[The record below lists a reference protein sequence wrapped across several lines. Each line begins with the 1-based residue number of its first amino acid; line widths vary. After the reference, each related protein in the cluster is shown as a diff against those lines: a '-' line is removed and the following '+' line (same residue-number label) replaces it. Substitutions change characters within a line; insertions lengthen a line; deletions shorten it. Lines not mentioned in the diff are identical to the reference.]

1 MNGLNGDLPN
11 VSTPTLE
18 SLESRLLLNAAPT
31 FATALSSEYLFN
43 GGPLAIGVDGA
54 DDDGNALT
62 ISAVSSDPNVSV
74 EIIRD
79 NPYARLSFEQDGVY
93 IGDILVQLF
102 ADRAQYTV
110 DHFIKL
116 ATYPA
121 YGSDGNPFYTDVLLH
136 RVDDDFMFQTG
147 DAANGNGTGGSPLG
161 EFADEWSDL
170 SFAGRGVLAAANSG
184 IDTQDA
190 QFFITAGPT
199 GHLNGLHTIY
209 GQMISGHDVYE
220 TIIHA
225 PVTGSVPNDAIVMTG
240 VEIIDIPASA
250 ELAQNGVILL
260 TPAEDFAGE
269 TTITVTLDDGNG
281 GTITQDIRVVVMPTE
296 IIAASGE
303 TVTFQA
309 KTEWFGQAPTIPAN
323 PGFAASY
330 DNATGEVTVD
340 IPDGFTGVFDVS
352 VQSQYTDVVESRTVH
367 FFVEDPATPYDSLEW
382 ESLEGTLEGIAGDP
396 DDDNTLL
403 ATAVE
408 GDWLFVSRTANNYG
422 RGAGIWVYDVSD
434 PQSPNLLDS
443 IGLDESYFA
452 PSPGQAFDMTYDNG
466 VLFVAEG
473 LGGLRSYEI
482 TEQGT
487 IAQRLGGASIGAGA
501 GAVAIHGDYAFVADF
516 DLDIDLTGGL
526 SIYDI
531 SDPETMQYIGT
542 FNTLEDTE
550 DFIHPIDVVIQGDYA
565 YVTGIVTNFGGADAS
580 VVIALD
586 ISDPIAGIS
595 AVDYLDLGGNPRGM
609 DVFGDRLYIANTWDA
624 LQVVDITNPHNMG
637 LFDSFDLPA
646 GVVPTRVMYNNQVAI
661 VATDAGFTFVDTSNP
676 APGNMLIF
684 HEIADAGG
692 AIRPQMFAGG
702 NIVLPLSTKGLFFAD
717 VEEMFGLPSFASE
730 LQDEYIVSGGPLA
743 IGVDGFDADDDALTI
758 TVSDNDNLNVTI
770 LQDNPYARLSFEQND
785 AAIGSIMVQLFEN
798 LAPNTVSHFI
808 ELATNP
814 VHGTGGNPFY
824 TDVPIHRVIE
834 NFMLQTGDAAN
845 GNGTG
850 GSPVDAD
857 LLPDDEW
864 SADVS
869 LTGRGLLAAANS
881 GIDTQDSQFFITA
894 GPTDHLTGLHTIY
907 GQMVSGDD
915 VFETI
920 IHTNTV
926 SDRPTSDLVLTGVEI
941 IEADDA
947 EALQN
952 GVILVEAVDG
962 FYGETTITVTL
973 SDGQGGVVS
982 KEIRVVVLPGGE
994 VVTAGETIRTP
1005 LAVDRNGQSP
1015 QMTVTSYDPNV
1026 IASVD
1031 QETGELVVHVSE
1043 NVRGEFN
1050 IRVVMEYPDLT
1061 ETRSLHLFS
1070 TAADAPVDADEWLRL
1085 GDANDPIT
1093 TTMLVEDMGNAED
1106 MDWLFVARQDKGIWI
1121 YDVSDQQRPE
1131 LLDSWE
1137 LDQAIT
1143 PDGRSAEVKDFAY
1156 ADGVLYAA
1164 TGWGGLRSY
1173 EVSEDGTIIERL
1185 GSVAGEEV
1193 WAEAVEV
1200 RGDYA
1205 FVADRN
1211 LGLSVYDISDSE
1223 LMELVAGLV
1232 DIEEDPEGAD
1242 DDFRLPTDIVL
1253 HGDYAYVT
1261 GKAINIGLGGTDGVV
1276 VVVDISVPTSPQ
1288 FVSYLALGGDP
1299 QEMAM
1304 VGNQLYIANAA
1315 GQLQVV
1321 DISQPTRLKISGT
1334 ISLPGMTPEH
1344 VAIHGQIAILN
1355 NADGFVFV
1363 NISDP
1368 TNMRSYEELAGASAG
1383 SRPMVVGD
1391 RIVLPFANDG
1401 LLFAEARNLIE
1412 QIMVS
1417 KKAKIVDGAGNT
1429 ITVSTKN
1436 AVVYVNRIATDDG
1449 EVLEIKVAADGSG
1462 KASVKIS
1469 SKQEIEISNILVE
1482 GNLKSFSVKKANL
1495 VGDMTVTG
1503 TLGKLKLNDVSDGTI
1518 SIGAAPAGGKGVSI
1532 TLGVATDVTID
1543 SQTPIK
1549 SIKAIEWN
1557 DTDRGVDGANADQLI
1572 APWVGKI
1579 STKGHRKSGIAG
1591 DWEADLLLDGANAPK
1606 GITLKSAK
1614 IAGSLGGAYWDI
1626 LGNLGKVTVRRA
1638 VENSV
1643 ISASD
1648 DIASLKLGAV
1658 WNSRFFA
1665 GCTDE
1670 VADADLSALEDF
1682 DHAVSADE
1690 YTNSQARI
1698 GAINVSGWT
1707 DPQGLSGVHSVIN
1720 TNFSAAT
1727 FGKVTLKNVQTNNL
1741 IDGGNVSFGLFVL
1754 DDPASDEEIKS
1765 LRYSQPNGKLIRW
1778 SLEDGELADGDLV
1791 IDMIIPE

>member
-1 MNGLNGDLPN
+1 MNGLNGALPN

-18 SLESRLLLNAAPT
+18 SLECRLLLNADPI

-54 DDDGNALT
+54 DGDGDALT

-79 NPYARLSFEQDGVY
+79 NPYARLSFAG

-102 ADRAQYTV
+102 ADRAPVTV

-116 ATYPA
+116 ATNPE
-121 YGSDGNPFYTDVLLH
+121 YGTDGDTYYTDVLLH
-136 RVDDDFMFQTG
+136 RVIENFMFQTG
-147 DAANGNGTGGSPLG
+147 NVVKGVSQGGSDLG
-161 EFADEWSDL
+161 SFADEWSDL

-184 IDTQDA
+184 PDTQDA

-220 TIIHA
+220 AIIHA
-225 PVTGSVPNDAIVMTG
+225 PVTGSVPNDDIVMTG

-250 ELAQNGVILL
+250 ELVQNGVILL
-260 TPAEDFAGE
+260 TAAEGFAGE
-269 TTITVTLDDGNG
+269 TTVTITLDDGNG

-296 IIAASGE
+296 VIASSGE

-323 PGFAASY
+323 LGFAASY

-340 IPDGFTGVFDVS
+340 IPIGFTGVLDINVTSVYADVI
-352 VQSQYTDVVESRTVH
+352 ESRAVH
-367 FFVEDPATPYDSLEW
+367 FFVEDPATPLDGIKWLSLADA
-382 ESLEGTLEGIAGDP
+382 SNPI
-396 DDDNTLL
+396 L
-403 ATAVE
+403 ATEIA
-408 GDWLFVSRTANNYG
+408 GDWLFIG
-422 RGAGIWVYDVSD
+422 RDDKGIWIYDISD
-434 PQSPNLLDS
+434 PQAPTLLDS
-443 IGLDESYFA
+443 WALAQTIVIDE
-452 PSPGQAFDMTYDNG
+452 GQDPVYVPAEANDLAYADG
-466 VLFVAEG
+466 VLYAATGF
-473 LGGLRSYEI
+473 GGLRSYEI
-482 TEQGT
+482 SEQGT
-487 IAQRLGGASIGAGA
+487 FVERLDYYFPGGAETEAL
-501 GAVAIHGDYAFVADF
+501 AIHGDYAVVADRGVG
-516 DLDIDLTGGL
+516 I
-526 SIYDI
+526 SVYDI
-531 SDPETMQYIGT
+531 SDRGDMLWLGGINRIVNQAAA
-542 FNTLEDTE
+542 
-550 DFIHPIDVVIQGDYA
+550 DFTQPMDVVIQGDYA
-565 YVTGIVTNFGGADAS
+565 YVTGIVAGLGGAVLA
-580 VVIALD
+580 VD
-586 ISDPIAGIS
+586 ISDIANGVSLADHII
-595 AVDYLDLGGNPRGM
+595 LGDDPRGM
-609 DVFGDRLYIANTWDA
+609 DVFGDRLYVANDDDK
-624 LQVVDITNPHNMG
+624 LQVVDILDPEDLS
-637 LFDSFDLPA
+637 LFDPFGLPA
-646 GVVPTRVMYNNQVAI
+646 GTAPTQVTYNNQVAI
-661 VATDAGFTFVDTSNP
+661 VATAAGFTFVDVSDP
-676 APGNMLIF
+676 ENMSSI

-692 AIRPQMFAGG
+692 AAPPQMLPGG
-702 NIVLPLSTKGLFFAD
+702 NIVLPLSAKGLLFAD
-717 VEEMFGLPSFASE
+717 AEEMLGLPSFASE

-743 IGVDGFDADDDALTI
+743 IGVGGYDADGDTLTI
-758 TVSDNDNLNVTI
+758 TVSDNDNLNVTV
-770 LQDNPYARLSFEQND
+770 LRDNPYARLSFEQNGAD
-785 AAIGSIMVQLFEN
+785 IGDILVQLFEN
-798 LAPNTVSHFI
+798 LAPNTVDHFRQ
-808 ELATNP
+808 LATNLEY
-814 VHGTGGNPFY
+814 GSGDDPFY
-824 TDVPIHRVIE
+824 TDVLVHRVIKD
-834 NFMLQTGDAAN
+834 FMFQTGDAAN

-850 GSPVDAD
+850 GSPVDDD
-857 LLPDDEW
+857 LLPGDEW

-941 IEADDA
+941 IEANANDTA
-947 EALQN
+947 ITQN

-962 FYGETTITVTL
+962 FYGETTITVTI
-973 SDGQGGVVS
+973 SDGQGGVIS
-982 KEIRVVVLPGGE
+982 KEIRVVVLPGGQ

-1005 LAVDRNGQSP
+1005 LAADRNGQPP
-1015 QMTVTSYDPNV
+1015 QMTVTSYEPNV

-1031 QETGELVVHVSE
+1031 EATGELVVQVNE
-1043 NVRGEFN
+1043 NVRGEF
-1050 IRVVMEYPDLT
+1050 IIKVVMEYPDLT
-1061 ETRSLHLFS
+1061 ETRWLYMFS
-1070 TAADAPVDADEWLRL
+1070 TAADAPADADEWLRL

-1093 TTMLVEDMGNAED
+1093 TTMLVEDIGDAGD

-1143 PDGRSAEVKDFAY
+1143 PDGRSAEVKDFAF
-1156 ADGVLYAA
+1156 AGGVLYAA

-1173 EVSEDGTIIERL
+1173 DISEDGTIIERL
-1185 GSVAGEEV
+1185 GSVAGGEV

-1223 LMELVAGLV
+1223 VMELVAGLV
-1232 DIEEDPEGAD
+1232 DIEEDPEGD
-1242 DDFRLPTDIVL
+1242 GDDFRLPTDIVL

-1288 FVSYLALGGDP
+1288 FVSYLALGGNP

-1304 VGNQLYIANAA
+1304 VGNQLYIANVA

-1321 DISQPTRLKISGT
+1321 DISQPTRLELLGT

-1344 VAIHGQIAILN
+1344 VAVHGQFAILD
-1355 NADGFVFV
+1355 NANGFIFV

-1368 TNMRSYEELAGASAG
+1368 ANMRSYEELTGTSAG
-1383 SRPMVVGD
+1383 SRPIVTGD

-1412 QIMVS
+1412 QITIS
-1417 KKAKIVDGAGNT
+1417 KKAKIVDGDGNT
-1429 ITVSTKN
+1429 ISISVKN
-1436 AVVYVNRIATDDG
+1436 AIVYVNRIATDDG

-1462 KASVKIS
+1462 KASVNIS
-1469 SKQEIEISNILVE
+1469 AKQEIEISNILVE

-1518 SIGAAPAGGKGVSI
+1518 SIGAAPADGKGVSI

-1557 DTDRGVDGANADQLI
+1557 DTDRDANGANADQLI
-1572 APWVGKI
+1572 APWVGKL

-1614 IAGSLGGAYWDI
+1614 IAGSLGGAYWDVV
-1626 LGNLGKVTVRRA
+1626 GNLGKVTVRRA

-1670 VADADLSALEDF
+1670 VADADLAILEDF
-1682 DHAVSADE
+1682 DHVASADE

-1707 DPQGLSGVHSVIN
+1707 DPQGLSAIHSVIN

-1727 FGKVTLKNVQTNNL
+1727 FGKVMLKNVQTDNL

-1754 DDPASDEEIKS
+1754 DDPASDGEEIKS